1 MTMTTRSHSSRMHTA
16 SLPTI
21 HVLVST
27 TCQYWWGAEMNK
39 FEEVSSDG
47 HKMPLAGAWG
57 RGPHVP
63 CLEEDGWGE
72 LYSEVQCIMVNGHMG
87 IPPPNRMTDRQFMI
101 T

>member
-1 MTMTTRSHSSRMHTA
+1 MMTMTTRSHSSRMHTA

-63 CLEEDGWGE
+63 CLEEDGWGGV
-72 LYSEVQCIMVNGHMG
+72 VQ
-87 IPPPNRMTDRQFMI
+87 
-101 T
+101 